1 MVKLHRGGFA
11 DNGANP
17 SSLSPFVVDPVPC
30 EPSDPPRSF
39 CSQLS
44 GSPLPLSSCRVAA
57 LLLLPSCQGGGL
69 ALALAPYIHWI
80 RAAVTTD
87 MLRWGHFLVSCS

>member
-1 MVKLHRGGFA
+1 MAKLHRGGFA
-11 DNGANP
+11 SNGAP
-17 SSLSPFVVDPVPC
+17 PFTFSRFVFDPVPC
-30 EPSDPPRSF
+30 EPSVVPRSS

-44 GSPLPLSSCRVAA
+44 GSPLPQSSCRVAA
-57 LLLLPSCQGGGL
+57 LLLLPSCQGGGV

-87 MLRWGHFLVSCS
+87 MLRWGHALVSCS